1 MATLNIRKIPDDLY
15 ARLRVRAAEEGESME
30 GFVRARLDRL
40 IGTEMGFPPDR
51 PRTVEEAQARLD
63 RLFGGERPKGLV
75 EELERVREEERRLE
89 ARAAEE

>member
-40 IGTEMGFPPDR
+40 IPPSAEGGSEPAPGSLTPDA
-51 PRTVEEAQARLD
+51 AQKRFRA
-63 RLFGGERPKGLV
+63 LFDEKPPKDLVGELSR
-75 EELERVREEERRLE
+75 ERRE
-89 ARAAEE
+89 QAARE